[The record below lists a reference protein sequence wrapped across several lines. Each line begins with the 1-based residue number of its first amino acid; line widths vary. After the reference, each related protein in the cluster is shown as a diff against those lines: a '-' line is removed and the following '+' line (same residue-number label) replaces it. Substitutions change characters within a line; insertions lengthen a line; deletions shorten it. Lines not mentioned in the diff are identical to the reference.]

1 MTGNETET
9 TVAPPRGIV
18 TFYNGACPVCRT
30 EVGHYRGIDARHGL
44 DLGWCDISREP
55 DVAAA
60 LGVDGE
66 ALKRRLH
73 AVDEDGGLHVGLDAF
88 ILLWSRL
95 PRFRWLSRL
104 VAFPPPVHAVA
115 GWFYEHILA
124 ALLYAMNRR
133 RERHGAR
140 D

>member
-30 EVGHYRGIDARHGL
+30 EIGHYRGIDARHGL

-104 VAFPPPVHAVA
+104 VAFPPPSTPLPD
-115 GWFYEHILA
+115 GSTSTSW
-124 ALLYAMNRR
+124 RR
-133 RERHGAR
+133 CCMP
-140 D
+140 